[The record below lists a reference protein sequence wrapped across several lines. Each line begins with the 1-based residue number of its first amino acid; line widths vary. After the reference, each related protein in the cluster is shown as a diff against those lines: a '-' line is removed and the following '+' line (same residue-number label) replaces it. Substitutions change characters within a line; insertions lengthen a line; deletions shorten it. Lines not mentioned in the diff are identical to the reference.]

1 MAEPFRGN
9 VFIHPMHFDAGG
21 TLVDSDLVVVSGL
34 TLSEAIEKQFGAGT
48 LESGEKHC
56 LVGTV
61 SFVEQGKIFTRPI
74 YRRPW

>member
-34 TLSEAIEKQFGAGT
+34 TLSEAIEKA
-48 LESGEKHC
+48 
-56 LVGTV
+56 VW
-61 SFVEQGKIFTRPI
+61 
-74 YRRPW
+74 RRYA